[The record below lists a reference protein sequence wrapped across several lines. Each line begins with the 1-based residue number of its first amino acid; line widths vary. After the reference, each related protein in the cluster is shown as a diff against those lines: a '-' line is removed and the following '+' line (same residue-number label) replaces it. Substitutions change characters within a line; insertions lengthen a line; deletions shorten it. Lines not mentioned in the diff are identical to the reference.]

1 MTLEGTTSLSFMVG
15 CVNDSGVCRRNIA
28 LGGLNE
34 HGVGRDDTVIIVVS
48 LMTMGLIG
56 TTLL

>member
-1 MTLEGTTSLSFMVG
+1 MTMTLEGTTSLSFMVG

-48 LMTMGLIG
+48 
-56 TTLL
+56 